1 MSLRYALLSL
11 LLDCDATGYD
21 LAKQFDAS
29 VANFWHALP
38 QQLYQE
44 LARMED
50 DGLVSGEEVVQAA
63 RPNKRVFSVTTAGRA
78 ALSGWID
85 EPADIRSIK
94 DELLVKIYGAD
105 LKAPTEIA
113 AVLAASLAP
122 HTEKLASYEA
132 VAKFLLGAQGEAEYL
147 RTTPRIGPYLTLKR
161 GMMYE
166 RENIAWA
173 EWAITAMAGR
183 SRSPAETGR
192 VDAKRPTARVSP
204 TRPTPARAL
213 RSPRRRSAKAQP
225 GD

>member
-44 LARMED
+44 LSRMET
-50 DGLVSGEEVVQAA
+50 DGLVTGEEVVQAA
-63 RPNKRVFSVTTAGRA
+63 RPNKRIFSVTAAGRS
-78 ALSGWID
+78 ALSAWID
-85 EPADIRSIK
+85 EPADLRSLK

-105 LKAPTEIA
+105 LKTPQEIE
-113 AVLAASLAP
+113 AVLAASIAP
-122 HTEKLASYEA
+122 HAEKLASYEA
-132 VAKFLLGAQGEAEYL
+132 VAKFLLGAKSEAGYL
-147 RTTPRIGPYLTLKR
+147 RTTPRVGPYLTLKR
-161 GMMYE
+161 GIMFE

-173 EWAITAMAGR
+173 EWAIEAVA
-183 SRSPAETGR
+183 SRPAN
-192 VDAKRPTARVSP
+192 AKPTKKPAAR
-204 TRPTPARAL
+204 RTPPRTL
-213 RSPRRRSAKAQP
+213 RSPRRRSAEGRP

>member
-44 LARMED
+44 LSRMED

-63 RPNKRVFSVTTAGRA
+63 RPNKRVFSVTDAGRA
-78 ALSGWID
+78 ALSDWID
-85 EPADIRSIK
+85 EPADLRSMK

-105 LKAPTEIA
+105 LKAPDEIA
-113 AVLAASLAP
+113 AILAASVAP
-122 HTEKLASYEA
+122 HAEKLASYEA
-132 VAKFLLGAQGEAEYL
+132 VAKFLLGAQSESEYL
-147 RTTPRIGPYLTLKR
+147 RTTRRVGPYLTLKR

-173 EWAITAMAGR
+173 EWAMAAMA
-183 SRSPAETGR
+183 
-192 VDAKRPTARVSP
+192 ARVSRS
-204 TRPTPARAL
+204 RPTSVGAL
-213 RSPRRRSAKAQP
+213 RSPRRRSAEAEP

>member
-21 LAKQFDAS
+21 LAKQFEAS

-50 DGLVSGEEVVQAA
+50 DGLVSGEVVVQTA
-63 RPNKRVFSVTTAGRA
+63 RPNKRVFSVTPAGRA
-78 ALSGWID
+78 ALSAWID
-85 EPADIRSIK
+85 EPADLRSLK

-105 LKAPTEIA
+105 LKTPKEIA
-113 AVLAASLAP
+113 ALLVASIAP
-122 HTEKLASYEA
+122 HAEKLASYEA
-132 VAKFLLGAQGEAEYL
+132 IAKFFLGAKSEAHYL
-147 RTTPRIGPYLTLKR
+147 RATPRIGPYLTLKR

-173 EWAITAMAGR
+173 EWAVKAMAGR
-183 SRSPAETGR
+183 ALAPAGR
-192 VDAKRPTARVSP
+192 ARAKKPAAQTPAVR
-204 TRPTPARAL
+204 TPARTL
-213 RSPRRRSAKAQP
+213 RSPR
-225 GD
+225 